1 MARTATA
8 QTTSPTTDTATED
21 ATATTDTTART
32 ASAHDAAALAEL
44 REIAVA
50 DIATDGS
57 NPRTLFDLDGE
68 AGIRELA
75 ASIKAHGL
83 VQPITVRANLDAGEG
98 APPYLLVAGERRLR
112 AVRDVLKRRTIAAIM
127 RHDLTED
134 TALEATVLENLQR
147 RDLHPMEEARGLAQL
162 RAGRGYT
169 VEQSAKKLGRG
180 KEWVKDRLKL
190 CDLPATAQDTYL
202 RDTTGR
208 LTLTKM
214 LKLHEY
220 THGNRDNTGFPRLI
234 EAMVE
239 DMAKGI
245 NSDAHPSTTASLHAG
260 LVKRITHWHNDQGG
274 RYGDNYFD
282 TYSVCRACPFAAYRS
297 PYGDY
302 EGFCLMPEHYA
313 ALHAKG
319 KARWKE
325 AEAERQ
331 KNAPA
336 VMPGAGLITV
346 SGPGGYTPPVAQTAA
361 QKGKETRKRRLAQKA
376 DYMPNVLAVRRA
388 VDLIANV
395 EAHDLAALAA
405 YTLVKVSLGKEDW
418 GEIARRHDVDAA
430 ALMRAGGSTRPSAD
444 HIKELRTLNPLGLV
458 KATIEALL
466 IRQAQAARDYEP
478 DNHYSADPDPVFKLY
493 TGDQTSA
500 TVPPAPLPPTFAPG
514 GGSVTEAAVKCKV
527 RRGVRRVLEP
537 VTKREGSGSLTSR
550 SPRDRALAYAVPAQ
564 LDVRVAQRAAH
575 VARWLVG

>member
-1 MARTATA
+1 MARTTTA
-8 QTTSPTTDTATED
+8 KTASITMDTATDTTTD
-21 ATATTDTTART
+21 AATTGAPH
-32 ASAHDAAALAEL
+32 AVALAEL

-68 AGIRELA
+68 AGIRDLV

-112 AVRDVLKRRTIAAIM
+112 ATRDVLKRRTITAIM

-169 VEQSAKKLGRG
+169 VEQIAKTLGRG

-190 CDLPATAQDTYL
+190 CDLPATTQDLYL
-202 RDTTGR
+202 RDTSGR

-220 THGNRDNTGFPRLI
+220 THGNKDNTGFPRLI
-234 EAMVE
+234 EAMAE
-239 DMAKGI
+239 DIAKGI

-260 LVKRITHWHNDQGG
+260 LVKRLTHWHTDQGG

-302 EGFCLMPEHYA
+302 EGFCLMPAHYA

-319 KARWKE
+319 KARWEE
-325 AEAERQ
+325 AEAARQ

-336 VMPGAGLITV
+336 VMPGAALGG
-346 SGPGGYTPPVAQTAA
+346 SGGYTRPAEKTAA
-361 QKGKETRKRRLAQKA
+361 QKGKETRTRRLAQKA

-388 VDLIANV
+388 VDLIPSIEV
-395 EAHDLAALAA
+395 HDLATLAA
-405 YTLVKVSLGKEDW
+405 YSLAHVSLHKEDW
-418 GEIARRHDVDAA
+418 GEIARRHGVDAG
-430 ALMRAGGSTRPSAD
+430 ALMCAGGSTRPRAD
-444 HIKELRTLNPLGLV
+444 HIKGLRTLDPLGLV
-458 KATIEALL
+458 KATVEALL

-478 DNHYSADPDPVFKLY
+478 DNYHSAGPDPVFKLY

-500 TVPPAPLPPTFAPG
+500 TVPSAPLPPTFAPVGVG
-514 GGSVTEAAVKCKV
+514 GGIADDPAVGDDETTEEDPAAASMDQDAATEEE
-527 RRGVRRVLEP
+527 RITENDATEDTP
-537 VTKREGSGSLTSR
+537 SSGTN
-550 SPRDRALAYAVPAQ
+550 DDA
-564 LDVRVAQRAAH
+564 
-575 VARWLVG
+575 